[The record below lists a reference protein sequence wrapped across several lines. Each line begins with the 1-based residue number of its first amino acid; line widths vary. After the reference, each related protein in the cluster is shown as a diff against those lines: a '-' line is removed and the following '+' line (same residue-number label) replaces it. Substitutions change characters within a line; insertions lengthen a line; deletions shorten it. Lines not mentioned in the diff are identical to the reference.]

1 MVAWKDNTKK
11 QKQKPKVRFRFK
23 NGLQAW
29 APTVIAK
36 FPSKLGNGALKK
48 KTTQAWVLVL
58 FKLKHKLEIQTQDL
72 AILVELLLVSRVVQ
86 WKLNQ

>member
-29 APTVIAK
+29 APIVIAK

-48 KTTQAWVLVL
+48 NNPSLGFGPFKT
-58 FKLKHKLEIQTQDL
+58 QT
-72 AILVELLLVSRVVQ
+72 
-86 WKLNQ
+86 